1 MKTALVFGSSGLI
14 GGNILNFLIKNNIYD
29 KIKIFVRSS
38 PSNLNEKVEIIV
50 TDFLNLNSI
59 SSAIKGDDCFFSIG
73 TTKKNSPDKN
83 EYRRIEYNLPVEIAK
98 IAKDNSVNNFSYVS
112 SGYADQNNLSNYL
125 KNKGDVEIFL
135 QSLNFLRLT
144 IMRPS
149 FLLGDRRENRIGE
162 AIGSITLKFLSPV
175 LIGKMRK
182 MRPIK
187 AETVAK
193 AMIKSLN
200 SDINQKIFESDEI
213 EQLVLNQA

>member
-14 GGNILNFLIKNNIYD
+14 GSNVLNFLIKNNIYN
-29 KIKIFVRSS
+29 KIKIFVRS
-38 PSNLNEKVEIIV
+38 PQSNLNEKVEIIV

-59 SSAIKGDDCFFSIG
+59 SSEIKGDDCFFSIG

>member
-1 MKTALVFGSSGLI
+1 
-14 GGNILNFLIKNNIYD
+14 
-29 KIKIFVRSS
+29 
-38 PSNLNEKVEIIV
+38 
-50 TDFLNLNSI
+50 
-59 SSAIKGDDCFFSIG
+59 
-73 TTKKNSPDKN
+73 
-83 EYRRIEYNLPVEIAK
+83 
-98 IAKDNSVNNFSYVS
+98 
-112 SGYADQNNLSNYL
+112 
-125 KNKGDVEIFL
+125 
-135 QSLNFLRLT
+135 
-144 IMRPS
+144 MRPS

>member
-1 MKTALVFGSSGLI
+1 MKTALVFGSTGLI
-14 GGNILNFLIKNNIYD
+14 GGHILSLLINNNNYN

-38 PSNLNEKVEIIV
+38 PSNLNKKVDVIL

-59 SSAIKGDDCFFSIG
+59 SSTIYGDDCFFSIG
-73 TTKKNSPDKN
+73 TTKKKSPDKN
-83 EYRRIEYNLPVEIAK
+83 EYRRIEYNIPVEIAK
-98 IAKDNSVNNFSYVS
+98 IAKANSVNNFSYVS
-112 SGYADQNNLSNYL
+112 SVYADHNHSSTYL

-149 FLLGDRRENRIGE
+149 FLLGYRDENRIGE
-162 AIGSITLKFLSPV
+162 TIGSITLKFLSPV

-182 MRPIK
+182 MKPIK
-187 AETVAK
+187 ADTVAI

-200 SDINQKIFESDEI
+200 SNISQKIFESDEI